1 MRENEQNMVLNVS
14 LEVLENRSEIVRFL
28 MLAMTTAGNDASGSN
43 FFFSRSC
50 CSFFVVS
57 QRKR

>member
-1 MRENEQNMVLNVS
+1 MVLNVS

-28 MLAMTTAGNDASGSN
+28 MLAMTTAGNDASGCN